1 MILTGNSHVN
11 RNLPMTRTPRTDG
24 LLAQRK
30 RNGERPSARKRIF
43 DTASGLFYVRG
54 IRAVGVET
62 IAEEAK
68 TTKMSLYR
76 SFPSKD
82 ELVAEWLRDHDAKF
96 WQTWDAMSRRFPA
109 NPRRQL
115 RTAFA
120 LLAKHVVDPKARGC
134 PMANAAVEL
143 TERDHPARKVIET
156 HKAKLRARLAELCTQ
171 LGTRKPGLLADQL
184 FLLMEG
190 AQVSTQIL
198 GVRGP
203 SRNVAGAAETL
214 IEAHVRVN

>member
-1 MILTGNSHVN
+1 MAK
-11 RNLPMTRTPRTDG
+11 TPRTDG
-24 LLAQRK
+24 PFPQNAD
-30 RNGERPSARKRIF
+30 RPSARKRIF
-43 DTASGLFYVRG
+43 DTASELFYRKG

-82 ELVAEWLRDHDAKF
+82 ELVAEWLRDHDIKF
-96 WQTWDAMSRRFPA
+96 WQTWDATSRKFPA
-109 NPRRQL
+109 NPRKQL
-115 RTAFA
+115 KATFT
-120 LLAKHVVDPKARGC
+120 LLAKHVIDPQARGC

-143 TERDHPARKVIET
+143 TDKDHPARKVIEA
-156 HKAKLRARLAELCTQ
+156 HKAKLRTRLAEMCAR
-171 LGTRKPGLLADQL
+171 LGARKPRLLADQL

-190 AQVSTQIL
+190 AQISTQIL

-203 SRNVAGAAETL
+203 ARNVARAAESL
-214 IEAHVRVN
+214 IEAQVQAA

>member
-1 MILTGNSHVN
+1 MAK
-11 RNLPMTRTPRTDG
+11 TPRTNG
-24 LLAQRK
+24 PLAHRV
-30 RNGERPSARKRIF
+30 RDADLPSARKRIF
-43 DTASGLFYVRG
+43 DTASELFYLKG

-82 ELVAEWLRDHDAKF
+82 ELVAEWLRDHDIKF
-96 WQTWDAMSRRFPA
+96 WQTWDATSRKFPA
-109 NPRRQL
+109 NPRKQL
-115 RTAFA
+115 RAAFT
-120 LLAKHVVDPKARGC
+120 LLAKHVIDPQARGC

-143 TERDHPARKVIET
+143 TDKDHPARKVIEA
-156 HKAKLRARLAELCTQ
+156 HKAKLRARLAEMCARLRA
-171 LGTRKPGLLADQL
+171 RKPRLLADQL

-203 SRNVAGAAETL
+203 ARNVARAAESL
-214 IEAHVRVN
+214 IEAQVQAS

>member
-1 MILTGNSHVN
+1 MAK
-11 RNLPMTRTPRTDG
+11 TPRTAGPFPHRVQD
-24 LLAQRK
+24 AD
-30 RNGERPSARKRIF
+30 RPSARKRIF
-43 DTASGLFYVRG
+43 ATASQLFYRKG

-82 ELVAEWLRDHDAKF
+82 ELVAEWLRDHDIKF
-96 WQTWDAMSRRFPA
+96 WQTWDATSRRFPA
-109 NPRRQL
+109 NPRKQL
-115 RTAFA
+115 KATFT
-120 LLAKHVVDPKARGC
+120 LLAKHVIDPQARGC

-143 TERDHPARKVIET
+143 TDKDHPARKVIEA
-156 HKAKLRARLAELCTQ
+156 HKAKLRTRLAEMCAR
-171 LGTRKPGLLADQL
+171 LGARKPRRLADQL

-203 SRNVAGAAETL
+203 ARNVARAAESL
-214 IEAHVRVN
+214 IEAQVQAA

>member
-1 MILTGNSHVN
+1 MAK
-11 RNLPMTRTPRTDG
+11 TPRTDG
-24 LLAQRK
+24 PFPHPVQDTD
-30 RNGERPSARKRIF
+30 RPSARKRIF
-43 DTASGLFYVRG
+43 DTASELFYRKG

-82 ELVAEWLRDHDAKF
+82 ELVAEWLRDHDIRF
-96 WQTWDAMSRRFPA
+96 WQTWDATSRRFPA
-109 NPRRQL
+109 NPRKQL
-115 RTAFA
+115 KAAFA
-120 LLAKHVVDPKARGC
+120 LLAKHVIDPQARGC

-143 TERDHPARKVIET
+143 ADKDHPARKVIEA
-156 HKAKLRARLAELCTQ
+156 HKAKLRARLAEMCAR
-171 LGTRKPGLLADQL
+171 LGARKPRLLADQL

-203 SRNVAGAAETL
+203 ARNVARAAESL
-214 IEAHVRVN
+214 IEAQVQAS